1 MADSVTALHGAVAVL
16 AALSL
21 RDRTGAGQH
30 IDLSMLES
38 MLATDDYVHYSLE
51 DQPLWAAR
59 GRIYNAAGG
68 PVLLSGDLKH
78 LWARLRG
85 AGLVDPDPT
94 ATGEAKFAGRERA
107 IETWVGSFADRAEL
121 IRSLEAAGV
130 AWAEVRTP
138 ATVLD
143 SPSVRAR
150 EVVAEVDDRRGGTRP
165 IIRMPYRFSD
175 ASSAPGGG
183 APYVGEHNADVLAE
197 WADLDADAVAALV
210 ASGALIAPQEEA
222 S

>member
-1 MADSVTALHGAVAVL
+1 
-16 AALSL
+16 
-21 RDRTGAGQH
+21 
-30 IDLSMLES
+30 MLES

-59 GRIYNAAGG
+59 GRIYDAAGG

-85 AGLVDPDPT
+85 AGLTDPDPT

-107 IETWVGSFADRAEL
+107 IEAWVRSFTDRAEL
-121 IRSLEAAGV
+121 IRALEAAGV

-165 IIRMPYRFSD
+165 VIRMPYRFSD
-175 ASSAPGGG
+175 ASSAPRGG
-183 APYVGEHNADVLAE
+183 APYVGEHNAEVLAE

-210 ASGALIAPQEEA
+210 ASGALIVPQEEA